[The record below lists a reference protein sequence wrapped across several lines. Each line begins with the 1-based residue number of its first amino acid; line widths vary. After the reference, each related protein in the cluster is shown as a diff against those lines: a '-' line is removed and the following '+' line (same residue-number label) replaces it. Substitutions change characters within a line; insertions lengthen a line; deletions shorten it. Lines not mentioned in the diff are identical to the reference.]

1 MLIEGLGQG
10 ALQKELLVAPFV
22 EHFKTAALG
31 ESYREILSVL
41 ETINSKIVF
50 LQVALRKEQLVAPF
64 AERLKTATLGK
75 SY

>member
-50 LQVALRKEQLVAPF
+50 LPNFCWQKAKYKMLY
-64 AERLKTATLGK
+64 ERNCSLLL
-75 SY
+75 S